1 MTRPER
7 TYGAV
12 VLDWAVAV
20 AAAPR
25 AGDVVARVRSLSA
38 LGVHVGILGRAAV
51 PLLATTPGPG
61 RVWCLDAS
69 LRNARPELFR
79 RFLDLGVGPDLVLVL
94 DGPEPPVAMLDD
106 QLRRSRRR
114 RVPDIDR
121 DPRWVVER
129 RGPAL
134 SRRRVEETLFTLCSG
149 NVATRGAVEERV
161 PGREPMVLAAGV
173 YSGDGPQD
181 GLVVGPSW
189 TDVALASPVEQD
201 VRWLDLRTGVLVREQ
216 TVQGARP
223 FRSARFASAAPS
235 GTAAMRVEAPADLFD
250 SPAGD
255 TAEEWQVRTGAA
267 GGGVGVLTR
276 CWAGTD
282 DDLRAHERLAVLVG
296 EPRAVPRRADA
307 EERLAAAAQQ
317 GYDRLLSAQ
326 RRGWA
331 ERWATVGVS
340 VPDDPEVEL
349 GLRFLLFHL
358 WSLSDGHGELAL
370 GARGL
375 SGSGY
380 AGHVFWDADVYVLPA
395 MMTIAPAAAAAMVR
409 YRLSR
414 LPAARAHAEAHG
426 CHGARFPWESAR
438 TGDDVT
444 PRHGQLGGE
453 EVPIFTGLREE
464 HVTADVAWAAV
475 RQARWAGRDLSAQE
489 RRLLAATADYWVS
502 RIPVGAD
509 RRAHLR
515 GVIGPDEYHEDVDD
529 NAFTNVMVRW
539 NLRTAAAEVPQAGQ
553 ARRRRWLDLA
563 DAIVDG
569 YDEKTG
575 RYEQFRGYF
584 ALEPLRISDLGPP
597 PLAAD
602 VLIGRRRVA
611 RSQVI
616 KQADVLMLHMM
627 VPDEVVPGSLQA
639 NLDHYLP
646 RTAHGSSLSPAVN
659 ALVLARGGRMDEAH
673 ALLRT
678 ALRIDLDD
686 LAGTTAGGLHLGAM
700 GGAWQ
705 AFLFGFLGVE
715 VVDAVL
721 HIDPRLPAH
730 WREVEVAFRCLAS
743 DVRVR
748 VSEGVVTVSSR
759 RPIRARRGTAP
770 VVEIPGG
777 HRPRPLARSRE

>member
-1 MTRPER
+1 MRADR

-12 VLDWAVAV
+12 VLAWAGAVGAVA
-20 AAAPR
+20 
-25 AGDVVARVRSLSA
+25 GSDDLLARVRSLSA
-38 LGVHVGILGRAAV
+38 RGVHVGILGRGAARQ
-51 PLLATTPGPG
+51 LGTMPGPG
-61 RVWCLDAS
+61 QVWCVDDTLPV
-69 LRNARPELFR
+69 ARPELFR
-79 RFLDLGVGPDLVLVL
+79 RFHDLGVGPDLVLVL
-94 DGPEPPVAMLDD
+94 EGPDSPLEMLDD
-106 QLRRSRRR
+106 QLRRSGRL

-121 DPRWVVER
+121 DPRWVVQR
-129 RGPAL
+129 QGQAAN
-134 SRRRVEETLFTLCSG
+134 RRRVDEALFTLCSG
-149 NVATRGAVEERV
+149 YVGTRGAVEEQV
-161 PGREPMVLAAGV
+161 PGREAMVLAAGV
-173 YSGDGPQD
+173 YAGDRPED

-189 TDVALASPVEQD
+189 TDVSSLSPVEQD
-201 VRWLDLRTGVLVREQ
+201 VRWLDLRSGVLVREQ
-216 TVQGARP
+216 VAAGTRP
-223 FRSARFASAAPS
+223 FRSARFASLALPGS
-235 GTAAMRVEAPADLFD
+235 AAMRVEAPAD
-250 SPAGD
+250 
-255 TAEEWQVRTGAA
+255 QVRSVAGEGGEVWRWCEGAA
-267 GGGVGVLTR
+267 GGGVGVMIRDCTS
-276 CWAGTD
+276 TD
-282 DDLRAHERLAVLVG
+282 DDLHTHERLAAFVG
-296 EPRAVPRRADA
+296 EPSSVPRRADA
-307 EERLAAAAQQ
+307 EEHLGAAARQ
-317 GYDRLLSAQ
+317 GFDRLLSAQ
-326 RRGWA
+326 RREWA
-331 ERWATVGVS
+331 ERWATAGVS
-340 VPDDPEVEL
+340 VPDDPELEL

-358 WSLSDGHGELAL
+358 WSLSDGHGELAV

-380 AGHVFWDADVYVLPA
+380 AGHVFWDADVFVLPA

-426 CHGARFPWESAR
+426 CHGARFPWESAL

-464 HVTADVAWAAV
+464 HVTADVAWAVV

-539 NLRTAAAEVPQAGQ
+539 NLRAAAAEVPRAGQ

-569 YDEKTG
+569 YDEETG
-575 RYEQFRGYF
+575 RYEQFQGYF
-584 ALEPLRISDLGPP
+584 ALEPLTVGDLGPP

-611 RSQVI
+611 RSQLI

-627 VPDEVVPGSLQA
+627 VPGEVAPGSLQA

-659 ALVLARGGRMDEAH
+659 ALVLARGGHPDQAR

-686 LAGTTAGGLHLGAM
+686 LAATTAGGLHLGAM

-705 AFLFGFLGVE
+705 AFLFGFVGVE

-721 HIDPRLPAH
+721 CIDPHLPAS
-730 WREVEVAFRCLAS
+730 WREVEVAFRCLSS

-748 VSEGVVTVSSR
+748 VGEGVVTVSSR
-759 RPIRARRGTAP
+759 CPIRARRGTAP

-777 HRPRPLARSRE
+777 HRPRRLERSRG